1 MSLKFRSLLVI
12 VALFAACA
20 AKIKV
25 TTEHDPA
32 ANFSNL
38 KTYAWFPGSTKGGT
52 LVGIIRNEFVHATVR
67 SAVETQLARKG
78 YERILS
84 GTPDFWIRYYAALRS
99 RLVVQTEYDS
109 GLGGLSELQR
119 SAVLDTP
126 MQSRTVEFNEGTLA
140 LDVVNPE
147 TNRLMWRGTAKT
159 RINVDISDRKQE
171 ARINKA
177 ARKLLEQF
185 PPKKN

>member
-1 MSLKFRSLLVI
+1 MSLTFRSLLVI
-12 VALFAACA
+12 IALFTACA

-25 TTEHDPA
+25 ATEHDLA
-32 ANFSNL
+32 ADFSNL

-52 LVGIIRNEFVHATVR
+52 LAGIIRNEFVHATVR

-84 GTPDFWIRYYAALRS
+84 GTPDFWIRYYAALRT

-109 GLGGLSELQR
+109 RLGGLSELQR
-119 SAVLDTP
+119 GAVLERP
-126 MQSRTVEFNEGTLA
+126 PQSRTAEFNEGTLA
-140 LDVVNPE
+140 LDVINPE
-147 TNRLMWRGTAKT
+147 TNKLMWRGTAKT
-159 RINVDISDRKQE
+159 KINVNASDRKQE
-171 ARINKA
+171 ARINKI
-177 ARKLLEQF
+177 ARKLLVQF

>member
-1 MSLKFRSLLVI
+1 M
-12 VALFAACA
+12 
-20 AKIKV
+20 
-25 TTEHDPA
+25 
-32 ANFSNL
+32 
-38 KTYAWFPGSTKGGT
+38 
-52 LVGIIRNEFVHATVR
+52 
-67 SAVETQLARKG
+67 
-78 YERILS
+78 
-84 GTPDFWIRYYAALRS
+84 
-99 RLVVQTEYDS
+99 VQTDYDS

-119 SAVLDTP
+119 SAVLNRP

-159 RINVDISDRKQE
+159 RINVDVSDRKQE